1 MNILVIGSGGREHA
15 LIWKLKQS
23 PMCEKIYAVPGNGG
37 IGKAAEIVNIS
48 PSDHKAMIEFCQQ
61 NNIGFVMVGPET
73 PLVEGLVDS
82 LEAANILA
90 FGPSKVAAQLEGSK
104 DFTKKACDRYN
115 IPTAAYETFTD
126 AEKASAYIEKVGVP
140 IVIKADG
147 LAAGKGVILAHSK
160 TDALDAI
167 DDILVKNQFGDA
179 GHSIVIE
186 EFLEGE
192 EISVFALC
200 DGNTA
205 IYFGSAQDHKAVGD
219 GDTGPNTG
227 GMGTYS
233 PAPVMNE
240 KLQQQIM
247 DEAIFPTIYGMKKDG
262 MPYKGILFAGFMVT
276 KNGPKL
282 LEFNVR
288 FGDPETQVL
297 MARLDSDLLPLLIA
311 SAKGDLAGHDVKLK
325 DQAALCVVMAADGY
339 PGDYKKGSV
348 IKNLDAVAAMD
359 DVMVFHAGTKLAE
372 NGDILANGGRVL
384 GITAIG
390 KSVTEAQA
398 KAYAAVDKVDWN
410 EGFCRRDIGWRA
422 VAREKVNS

>member
-15 LIWKLKQS
+15 IIWKLKQS
-23 PMCEKIYAVPGNGG
+23 PMCEKIYAMPGNGG
-37 IGKAAEIVNIS
+37 IGKIAENVVIS
-48 PSDHKAMIEFCQQ
+48 PANHAEVISFCKAK
-61 NNIGFVMVGPET
+61 NIGLVMVGPET
-73 PLVEGLVDS
+73 PLVDGLVDS
-82 LEAANILA
+82 LESAGILA
-90 FGPSKVAAQLEGSK
+90 FGPSKLAAQLEGSK

-126 AEKASAYIEKVGVP
+126 AELAKKYIEKVGVP

-147 LAAGKGVILAHSK
+147 LAAGKGVILAHK
-160 TDALDAI
+160 KQEALDAI

-179 GHSIVIE
+179 GRSIVIE

-192 EISVFALC
+192 EISVFAIA

-205 IYFGSAQDHKAVGD
+205 IYFGSAQDHKAVGE

-227 GMGTYS
+227 GMGTYA
-233 PAPVMNE
+233 PAPVMNDD
-240 KLQQQIM
+240 LQAQVM
-247 DEAIFPTIYGMKKDG
+247 REAILPTIHGMKKDG

-297 MARLDSDLLPLLIA
+297 MARLDCDLLPLLIA
-311 SAKGDLAGHDVKLK
+311 SAQGNLSGHSIKTK
-325 DQAALCVVMAADGY
+325 KQAALCVVMAAKGY
-339 PGDYKKGSV
+339 PGEYKSGTE
-348 IKNLDAVAAMD
+348 IKNLNEAENMP
-359 DVMVFHAGTKLAE
+359 DVLVFHAGTKLGN
-372 NGDILANGGRVL
+372 NGEILANGGRVL

-390 KSVTEAQA
+390 DTVEQAQK
-398 KAYAAVDKVDWN
+398 KAYEAVDKVDWQD
-410 EGFCRRDIGWRA
+410 GFCRRDIGWRA
-422 VAREKVNS
+422 IGRK